1 MAQNWQGRARI
12 VIGARSAVFAPV
24 DPLGLPIVDEEHEPS
39 DKQEEAPRYHAR
51 DVAVVRGRMENAVVV
66 LGSATPSMESFY
78 NARSGKYRLLAMPRR
93 VDDRTMPVVRVIDM
107 RQETRKQKG
116 TPIFSIRLK
125 EAITQRLERH
135 EQTILFLNR
144 RGYSTSL
151 QCPQCGYVA
160 QCPNCSVSLTY
171 HRREQR
177 LFATSA
183 DIRGRCCGSAP
194 NRPAATRLS
203 DLPAWALRRW
213 RKHSGNCFPRRASPG
228 WIPTRSSARRI
239 IAAS

>member
-1 MAQNWQGRARI
+1 MAQNSARARAHRHWRS
-12 VIGARSAVFAPV
+12 VRGLRAGRSAGAA
-24 DPLGLPIVDEEHEPS
+24 LVDEEHEPS
-39 DKQEEAPRYHAR
+39 YKQEEAPRYHAR

-78 NARSGKYRLLAMPRR
+78 NARSGKSRLLAMPRR

-160 QCPNCSVSLTY
+160 QSLTAVC
-171 HRREQR
+171 RSPTIAGNRDS
-177 LFATSA
+177 FATSA
-183 DIRGRCCGSAP
+183 DIRGRC
-194 NRPAATRLS
+194 
-203 DLPAWALRRW
+203 LR
-213 RKHSGNCFPRRASPG
+213 
-228 WIPTRSSARRI
+228 SARIVLPQPGYPICRPGH
-239 IAAS
+239 